1 MEEVIVTSENPEQR
15 DTSTGGDGAR
25 GPRPL
30 IRQGLTVTEY
40 TQGQLMSLIKWVES
54 DGIPRTDDELLTELF
69 NELGHRRR
77 GIRMEAYLRVAIA
90 NLRKQAC

>member
-1 MEEVIVTSENPEQR
+1 
-15 DTSTGGDGAR
+15 
-25 GPRPL
+25 
-30 IRQGLTVTEY
+30 
-40 TQGQLMSLIKWVES
+40 MSLIKWVES
-54 DGIPRTDDELLTELF
+54 DGIPRTDDDLLTELF

>member
-1 MEEVIVTSENPEQR
+1 
-15 DTSTGGDGAR
+15 
-25 GPRPL
+25 
-30 IRQGLTVTEY
+30 
-40 TQGQLMSLIKWVES
+40 MSLIEWVES

-90 NLRKQAC
+90 NLRKQTC